1 MELEYVFRWPLSYP
15 QALLDSVQEELQ
27 PVIKGWACRALEA
40 LQRQFLTYPERSTAM
55 LLEGMGTS
63 QQIAGEPV
71 CVFLAMAIH
80 RKDAFLLRSINGF
93 DRCKFNRTITDFF
106 AQPGVLARLEKV
118 FSACRFGSFCA
129 LALCFIGSKE
139 SLES

>member
-71 CVFLAMAIH
+71 CVFLAMAIR
-80 RKDAFLLRSINGF
+80 RK
-93 DRCKFNRTITDFF
+93 
-106 AQPGVLARLEKV
+106 VLKPEIV
-118 FSACRFGSFCA
+118 
-129 LALCFIGSKE
+129 CFIGSKE
-139 SLES
+139 SLEAERDRIIGEVQAESIARKINTTIAQGLWPR